1 MKLSIITI
9 NFNNKAGMERTIRS
23 VFQQEFKDFEYI
35 VIDGGSTDGSKD
47 LIKANTDNI
56 NYWLSEP
63 DQGIYNAMNKGIV
76 QAKGEYVFF
85 LNSGD
90 DFVDSDALKNIAQSL
105 TGEDFIYFNIN
116 QVSSSEK
123 VKVKQVPSE
132 FSFSYLYHD
141 LPPHQST
148 FIRRRLFSDF
158 GNYDESLKIVADWK
172 FLIIALLKY
181 NATYKH
187 INKVFT
193 NFYLGGVSSN
203 SESLKLMHAERETV
217 LIKEFPILLNDLK
230 YKYKLER
237 VLRNLRKSRKIK
249 LLVKLGLIDKF

>member
-9 NFNNKAGMERTIRS
+9 NFNNKAGMERTIYS
-23 VFQQEFKDFEYI
+23 VFQQEFKEFEYI

-132 FSFSYLYHD
+132 LSFSYLYHD

-148 FIRRRLFSDF
+148 FIKRRLFNDY

-172 FLIIALLKY
+172 FLILALLKY

-187 INKVFT
+187 IDKVFT

-203 SESLKLMHAERETV
+203 SESLKLMQAEREAV
-217 LIKEFPILLNDLK
+217 LNIEFPILLNDLK
-230 YKYKLER
+230 YKYELER